1 MNWRAITY
9 TAAILIIAFKSSVA
23 QQLPHFSYFTY
34 NYINYN
40 PAVTGFTSC
49 LEMRIGYRQQ
59 WVGFE
64 GSPRSAFALA
74 HGRIGVKRKSFHG
87 IGGYVENDAAG
98 PFSYTG
104 LNANYAFHLKLS
116 KGYSLSSGIAV
127 GFSQNRVDF
136 GKMRLENQ
144 QEDPAITSSFNDFIF
159 PQISMGFWLYRP
171 NRFYGFSLRQVRQ
184 SSIGELEPKT
194 LRTHLTLTYGE
205 AIKLSE
211 DLTFK
216 PAALLNYVGRS
227 RASVEAQALLDYQ
240 QKIALGAGI
249 RSGNGFSALLK
260 LDMIRYVTLI
270 YAYDLT
276 LSKVR
281 FDSSGSHEVTLGF
294 RACSDKEK
302 GHVPCAAYD

>member
-1 MNWRAITY
+1 MKWITALCVGVILSIASQQ
-9 TAAILIIAFKSSVA
+9 AAA

-40 PAVTGFTSC
+40 PAVTGFTPC

-64 GSPRSAFALA
+64 GSPRSAFAVA

-98 PFSYTG
+98 PFSYTS
-104 LNANYAFHLKLS
+104 LQANYAFHLKLS
-116 KGYSLSSGIAV
+116 KGYTLSSGIAV
-127 GFSQNRVDF
+127 GFSQNRIDF
-136 GKMRLENQ
+136 GKMILEDQ
-144 QEDPAITSSFNDFIF
+144 QNDPAITSSVSEFIF
-159 PQISMGFWLYRP
+159 PQINMGFWLYKS

-184 SSIGELEPKT
+184 STMGDLEPKT
-194 LRTHLTLTYGE
+194 LRTHMTMTYGA
-205 AIKLSE
+205 AISMSE

-227 RASVEAQALLDYQ
+227 RASIEAQAVLDYK
-240 QKIALGAGI
+240 QKIALGAGV

-276 LSKVR
+276 LSKMR

-294 RACSDKEK
+294 RACSDKER